1 MIIKLDELKPICSKI
16 LFALDPSNT
25 TELSDVLQIKAEGT
39 FLSLTVTNGEYFVE
53 VKLPGTDI
61 ASFNATVNADSFLK
75 LIPLFTKEEINLYIK
90 DQALRIECDGKYK
103 LPLIYKNENMLEL
116 PKIEISNVTSNFEIE
131 TTILKS
137 ILNYNS
143 REFNKGTAVR
153 PVQSL
158 YYIDE
163 KGALTF
169 TTGACVNNFA
179 LPAPIRILLNQ
190 KLVRLFK
197 LFEEDKVNFSL
208 GTDKVGEG
216 FEQTKVKFETPNI
229 VIIAKINC
237 EEKLMN
243 SFPVSAIRGRSQT
256 EYPYNISINKN
267 ILIKALNRLLVFDKS
282 QTPIC
287 NLNFEKDRILISN
300 SGSLENTEEIF
311 YEAGDLQID
320 APYEVKLN
328 LKDFKLTLE
337 NCTEQFIVLGF
348 GNHETITVTK
358 NNILTILPE
367 QYG

>member
-216 FEQTKVKFETPNI
+216 FEQTKVKFETPNN
-229 VIIAKINC
+229 IIQN
-237 EEKLMN
+237 
-243 SFPVSAIRGRSQT
+243 T
-256 EYPYNISINKN
+256 
-267 ILIKALNRLLVFDKS
+267 
-282 QTPIC
+282 
-287 NLNFEKDRILISN
+287 SN
-300 SGSLENTEEIF
+300 IF
-311 YEAGDLQID
+311 YSYIIIVG
-320 APYEVKLN
+320 N
-328 LKDFKLTLE
+328 
-337 NCTEQFIVLGF
+337 FILF
-348 GNHETITVTK
+348 IFIK
-358 NNILTILPE
+358 K
-367 QYG
+367 